1 MGLNFLGDKSPS
13 RDNLVNRIL
22 LTLGI
27 ILFARL
33 GTFIPLTGIDQKYLY
48 TELQNS
54 PILNFFSSFSQGD
67 FFVLGP
73 FTLGILPNI
82 NASIS
87 MQLLTAVLPFLQK
100 LQKEEGVTG
109 QKKVTQYTRYL
120 TVVIA
125 FIYGC
130 LFAFFLK
137 PFVFGWNLVRA
148 VEIALTL
155 TTGSIIILWLSELI
169 TEKGIGNGT
178 SLFIFVNI
186 SSALPKTLNNF
197 AVLVPTLPLKLG
209 IGFIFAIGLLS
220 IVVVQGALRK
230 IDLLSVKSL
239 LRESSNS
246 QSSYLPFRLNP
257 SGIMPLIFSSGLLNV
272 LIVGINKISLLQGL
286 ANFSNLIYTSG
297 YFILTLF
304 FSYFYSTIAIKPSDL
319 SDNLKKMNFTIPGVQ
334 PGLATMRFLQETLTR
349 LALLGGLFLAVIVT
363 IPSLLA
369 FVNPAIKGF
378 GITSLII
385 LVGVAVDLSRQIR
398 FYLISEVYDNIN
410 L

>member
-1 MGLNFLGDKSPS
+1 MGLNFLGDES
-13 RDNLVNRIL
+13 RSRENLLNRIF

-33 GTFIPLTGIDQKYLY
+33 GTFLPLQGIDQKYLY

-87 MQLLTAVLPFLQK
+87 IQLLTAVFPFLQK
-100 LQKEEGVTG
+100 LQKEEGIAG
-109 QKKVTQYTRYL
+109 QKKITQYTRYL
-120 TVVIA
+120 TVLIA
-125 FIYGC
+125 FVYSLLI
-130 LFAFFLK
+130 AFFLK
-137 PFVFGWNLVRA
+137 PFVFGWNLFQA
-148 VEIALTL
+148 LKIASTL

-186 SSALPKTLNNF
+186 SSSLPKTISNF
-197 AVLVPTLPLKLG
+197 DVFVPTLLLKVV
-209 IGFIFAIGLLS
+209 IGVIFGIGLLS
-220 IVVVQGALRK
+220 IIVVQGALRK

-272 LIVGINKISLLQGL
+272 LIVGINKISFLQSLG
-286 ANFSNLIYTSG
+286 NFSNLIYTCG

-319 SDNLKKMNFTIPGVQ
+319 ADNLKKMNFTIPGTQ

-349 LALLGGLFLAVIVT
+349 LALLGGLFLAIIVT

-378 GITSLII
+378 GVTSLII

>member
-1 MGLNFLGDKSPS
+1 MGLKFLADEFRS
-13 RDNLVNRIL
+13 RGNLVNRVL

-33 GTFIPLTGIDQKYLY
+33 GTFIPLQGIDQKYLY

-87 MQLLTAVLPFLQK
+87 MQLLTAVFPFLQK
-100 LQKEEGVTG
+100 LQKEEGLAG
-109 QKKVTQYTRYL
+109 QKKITQYTRYL
-120 TVVIA
+120 TVLIA
-125 FIYGC
+125 FFYALGIS
-130 LFAFFLK
+130 FFLK
-137 PFVFGWNLVRA
+137 PFVFGWNLIQA
-148 VEIALTL
+148 IKIASIL

-169 TEKGIGNGT
+169 TEKGVGNGT

-186 SSALPKTLNNF
+186 SSSLPKTINNF
-197 AVLVPTLPLKLG
+197 DVFVPTLPLKVL
-209 IGFIFAIGLLS
+209 IGLSCGIGLLS
-220 IVVVQGALRK
+220 IIVVQGALRK

-257 SGIMPLIFSSGLLNV
+257 SGIMPLIFSSGLLNII
-272 LIVGINKISLLQGL
+272 IVGINKISLLQNL
-286 ANFSNLIYTSG
+286 ANFSNLIYTGG
-297 YFILTLF
+297 YFGLTLF
-304 FSYFYSTIAIKPSDL
+304 FSYFYSTIAIKPIDL
-319 SDNLKKMNFTIPGVQ
+319 ADNLKKMNFTIPGIQ
-334 PGLATMRFLQETLTR
+334 PGLATMRYLQETLTR
-349 LALLGGLFLAVIVT
+349 LALLGGLFLAIIVT

-369 FVNPAIKGF
+369 FISPGVKGF
-378 GITSLII
+378 GVTSLII

-398 FYLISEVYDNIN
+398 FYLISEVYDNIT

>member
-1 MGLNFLGDKSPS
+1 MGLNFLGDES
-13 RDNLVNRIL
+13 RSRENLLNRIF

-33 GTFIPLTGIDQKYLY
+33 GTFIPLQGIDQKYLY

-87 MQLLTAVLPFLQK
+87 IQLLTAVFPFLQK
-100 LQKEEGVTG
+100 LQKEEGIAG
-109 QKKVTQYTRYL
+109 QKKITQYTRYL
-120 TVVIA
+120 TVLIA
-125 FIYGC
+125 FVYSLLI
-130 LFAFFLK
+130 AFFLK
-137 PFVFGWNLVRA
+137 PFVFGWNLFQA
-148 VEIALTL
+148 LKIASTL

-186 SSALPKTLNNF
+186 SSSLPKTISNF
-197 AVLVPTLPLKLG
+197 DVFVPTLLLKVI
-209 IGFIFAIGLLS
+209 IGVIFGIGLLS
-220 IVVVQGALRK
+220 IIVVQGALRK

-272 LIVGINKISLLQGL
+272 LIVGINKISFLQSLG
-286 ANFSNLIYTSG
+286 NFSNLIYTCG
-297 YFILTLF
+297 YFVLTLF

-319 SDNLKKMNFTIPGVQ
+319 ADNLKKMNFTIPGTQ

-349 LALLGGLFLAVIVT
+349 LALLGGLFLAIIVT

-378 GITSLII
+378 GVTSLII

>member
-1 MGLNFLGDKSPS
+1 MGLNFLGDES
-13 RDNLVNRIL
+13 RSRGNLVNRIF

-33 GTFIPLTGIDQKYLY
+33 GTFVPLPGIDQKYLY

-87 MQLLTAVLPFLQK
+87 MQLLSAVFPALQK
-100 LQKEEGVTG
+100 LQKEEGVAG

-125 FIYGC
+125 FVYG
-130 LFAFFLK
+130 LLIAFFLK
-137 PFVFGWNLVRA
+137 PFVFGWNFVQAL
-148 VEIALTL
+148 EIASTL

-169 TEKGIGNGT
+169 TEKGVGNGT

-186 SSALPKTLNNF
+186 SSSLPKTLNNF
-197 AVLVPTLPLKLG
+197 EAFVPTLTLKVILG
-209 IGFIFAIGLLS
+209 LVFGIGLLS
-220 IVVVQGALRK
+220 IIIVQGALRK
-230 IDLLSVKSL
+230 IDLISVKSL
-239 LRESSNS
+239 LRESPNG

-257 SGIMPLIFSSGLLNV
+257 SGIMPLIFSSGLLNI

-286 ANFSNLIYTSG
+286 ANFSNVIYTSG

-319 SDNLKKMNFTIPGVQ
+319 ADNLKKMNFTIPGTQ

-349 LALLGGLFLAVIVT
+349 LALLGGLFLAIIVT

-378 GITSLII
+378 GVTSLII

>member
-1 MGLNFLGDKSPS
+1 
-13 RDNLVNRIL
+13 
-22 LTLGI
+22 
-27 ILFARL
+27 
-33 GTFIPLTGIDQKYLY
+33 
-48 TELQNS
+48 
-54 PILNFFSSFSQGD
+54 
-67 FFVLGP
+67 
-73 FTLGILPNI
+73 LGILPNI

-87 MQLLTAVLPFLQK
+87 IQLLTAVFPFLQK
-100 LQKEEGVTG
+100 LQKEEGIAG
-109 QKKVTQYTRYL
+109 QKKITQYTRYL
-120 TVVIA
+120 TVLIA
-125 FIYGC
+125 FVYSLLI
-130 LFAFFLK
+130 AFFLK
-137 PFVFGWNLVRA
+137 PFVFGWNLFQA
-148 VEIALTL
+148 LKIASTL

-186 SSALPKTLNNF
+186 SSSLPKTISNF
-197 AVLVPTLPLKLG
+197 DVFVPTLLLKVVLG
-209 IGFIFAIGLLS
+209 VIFGIGLLS
-220 IVVVQGALRK
+220 IIVVQGALRK

-272 LIVGINKISLLQGL
+272 LIVGINKISFLQSLG
-286 ANFSNLIYTSG
+286 NFSNLIYTCG

-319 SDNLKKMNFTIPGVQ
+319 ADNLKKMNFTIPGTQ

-349 LALLGGLFLAVIVT
+349 LALLGGLFLAIIVT

-378 GITSLII
+378 GVTSLII

>member
-130 LFAFFLK
+130 LIAFFFFL
-137 PFVFGWNLVRA
+137 FVFGWNLVRA

-349 LALLGGLFLAVIVT
+349 LALLGGLFLAIIVT

>member
-1 MGLNFLGDKSPS
+1 MGLNFLGDKSTS

-48 TELQNS
+48 AELQNS

-100 LQKEEGVTG
+100 LQKEEGVAG

-120 TVVIA
+120 TVIIA
-125 FIYGC
+125 LIYGC
-130 LFAFFLK
+130 LIAFFLK

-148 VEIALTL
+148 LEIALNL
-155 TTGSIIILWLSELI
+155 ATGSVIILWLSELI

-186 SSALPKTLNNF
+186 SSALPKTLSNF

-220 IVVVQGALRK
+220 IIVVQGALRK

-286 ANFSNLIYTSG
+286 ANFSNVIYTSG

-349 LALLGGLFLAVIVT
+349 LALLGGLFLAIIVT

>member
-1 MGLNFLGDKSPS
+1 MGLNFLGDKSTS

-48 TELQNS
+48 AELQNS

-100 LQKEEGVTG
+100 LQKEEGVAG

-120 TVVIA
+120 TVIIA
-125 FIYGC
+125 LIYGC
-130 LFAFFLK
+130 LIAFFLK

-148 VEIALTL
+148 LEIALNL
-155 TTGSIIILWLSELI
+155 ATGSVIILWLSELI

-186 SSALPKTLNNF
+186 SSALPKTLSNF

-220 IVVVQGALRK
+220 IIVVQGALRK

-272 LIVGINKISLLQGL
+272 LILGINKISLLQGL

-349 LALLGGLFLAVIVT
+349 LALLGGLFLAIIVT

>member
-1 MGLNFLGDKSPS
+1 MGLNFLGDES
-13 RDNLVNRIL
+13 RSRENLLNRIF

-33 GTFIPLTGIDQKYLY
+33 GTFLPLQGIDQKYLY

-87 MQLLTAVLPFLQK
+87 IQLLTAVFPFLQK
-100 LQKEEGVTG
+100 LQKEEGIAG
-109 QKKVTQYTRYL
+109 QKKITQYTRYL
-120 TVVIA
+120 TVLIA
-125 FIYGC
+125 FVYSLLI
-130 LFAFFLK
+130 AFFLK
-137 PFVFGWNLVRA
+137 PFVFGWNLFQA
-148 VEIALTL
+148 LKIASTL

-186 SSALPKTLNNF
+186 SSSLPKTISNF
-197 AVLVPTLPLKLG
+197 DVFVPTLLLKVVLG
-209 IGFIFAIGLLS
+209 VIFGIGLLS
-220 IVVVQGALRK
+220 IIVVQGALRK

-272 LIVGINKISLLQGL
+272 LIVGINKISFLQSLG
-286 ANFSNLIYTSG
+286 NFSNLIYTCG
-297 YFILTLF
+297 YFVLTLF

-319 SDNLKKMNFTIPGVQ
+319 ADNLKKMNFTIPGTQ

-349 LALLGGLFLAVIVT
+349 LALLGGLFLAIIVT

-378 GITSLII
+378 GVTSLII

>member
-1 MGLNFLGDKSPS
+1 MGLNFLSNES
-13 RDNLVNRIL
+13 RSRKNLVNRIL

-27 ILFARL
+27 ILFARF
-33 GTFIPLTGIDQKYLY
+33 GTFIPIPGIDQNYLY
-48 TELQNS
+48 KELQNS

-82 NASIS
+82 NASITI
-87 MQLLTAVLPFLQK
+87 QLLTTISPSLQR
-100 LQKEEGVTG
+100 LQKEEGLAG
-109 QKKVTQYTRYL
+109 QKKFTQYVRYV
-120 TVVIA
+120 TVLIA
-125 FIYGC
+125 FVYG
-130 LFAFFLK
+130 LIIAFFLK
-137 PFVFGWNLVRA
+137 PFVFGWNYFQAL
-148 VEIALTL
+148 EIAVTL

-186 SSALPKTLNNF
+186 SSSLPKTLSNF
-197 AVLVPTLPLKLG
+197 NTLVPTLFSKISISFLFSL
-209 IGFIFAIGLLS
+209 GLLS
-220 IVVVQGALRK
+220 IVIVQAALRK

-239 LRESSNS
+239 LRESTNQ

-272 LIVGINKISLLQGL
+272 LIVGINKIAILQGL
-286 ANFSNLIYTSG
+286 VNFSNIIYTGG
-297 YFILTLF
+297 YFLLTLF
-304 FSYFYSTIAIKPSDL
+304 FSYYYSTIAIKPRDL
-319 SDNLKKMNFTIPGVQ
+319 ADNLKKMNFTIPGVQ
-334 PGLATMRFLQETLTR
+334 PGLATMRYLQETLSR
-349 LALLGGLFLAVIVT
+349 LALLGGLFLAIIVT
-363 IPSLLA
+363 VPSLLS
-369 FVNPAIKGF
+369 FINPGIKGF

-398 FYLISEVYDNIN
+398 FYLISEVYDTIS

>member
-1 MGLNFLGDKSPS
+1 MGLNFLGDES
-13 RDNLVNRIL
+13 RSRENLLNRIF

-33 GTFIPLTGIDQKYLY
+33 GTFIPLQGIDQKYLY

-87 MQLLTAVLPFLQK
+87 IQLLTAVFPFLQK
-100 LQKEEGVTG
+100 LQKEEGIAG
-109 QKKVTQYTRYL
+109 QKKITQYTRYL
-120 TVVIA
+120 TVLIA
-125 FIYGC
+125 FVYSLLI
-130 LFAFFLK
+130 AFFLK
-137 PFVFGWNLVRA
+137 PFVFGWNLFQA
-148 VEIALTL
+148 LKIASTL

-186 SSALPKTLNNF
+186 SSSLPKTISNF
-197 AVLVPTLPLKLG
+197 DVFVPTLLLKVV
-209 IGFIFAIGLLS
+209 IGVIFGIGLLS
-220 IVVVQGALRK
+220 IIVVQGALRK

-272 LIVGINKISLLQGL
+272 LIVGINKISFLQSLG
-286 ANFSNLIYTSG
+286 NFSNLIYTCG

-319 SDNLKKMNFTIPGVQ
+319 ADNLKKMNFTIPGTQ

-349 LALLGGLFLAVIVT
+349 LALLGGLFLAIIVT

-378 GITSLII
+378 GVTSLII